1 LPVEYLLDLHRLL
14 DRRCDETTTTTS
26 CGCPRLSR
34 PPMMLQQQLGC
45 CCSLAELQK
54 LFLLLY
60 SRFAA

>member
-1 LPVEYLLDLHRLL
+1 
-14 DRRCDETTTTTS
+14 
-26 CGCPRLSR
+26 
-34 PPMMLQQQLGC
+34 MMLQQQLGC